1 MNQPGVELK
10 GDISTLLYSIF
21 FLLGG
26 EKNRESPICPVKGN
40 TSVAEA

>member
-26 EKNRESPICPVKGN
+26 EKIENLL
-40 TSVAEA
+40 SVL